1 MSSYHIFMIYIEV
14 LWQTM
19 FLRPDIR
26 RETLTFN
33 EQKMKN
39 KNREMSTK
47 REIAE
52 HKYLTEYLWYKY
64 QTYLAW
70 EVGSKEHQG
79 SDQARLGWRNA
90 YFSEISGR
98 RTSSA
103 ALCPFSKRH
112 EQERDKTGRGREM
125 LSLEEEEMEPFYYVE
140 SLQRGRCRGECVVS
154 S

>member
-1 MSSYHIFMIYIEV
+1 MIYIEV

-52 HKYLTEYLWYKY
+52 HKYLTEYL
-64 QTYLAW
+64 
-70 EVGSKEHQG
+70 
-79 SDQARLGWRNA
+79 
-90 YFSEISGR
+90 
-98 RTSSA
+98 
-103 ALCPFSKRH
+103 
-112 EQERDKTGRGREM
+112 
-125 LSLEEEEMEPFYYVE
+125 
-140 SLQRGRCRGECVVS
+140 
-154 S
+154 